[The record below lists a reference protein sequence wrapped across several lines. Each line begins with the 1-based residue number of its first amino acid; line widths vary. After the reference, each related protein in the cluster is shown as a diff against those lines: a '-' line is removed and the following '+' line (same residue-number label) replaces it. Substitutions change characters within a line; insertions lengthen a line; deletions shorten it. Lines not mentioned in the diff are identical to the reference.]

1 VDAGRAQVGR
11 MSGTRVEV
19 FTDGACLGNPGPGGW
34 AALLRY
40 GTHEKL
46 LAGGEPA
53 TTNNRMELYAAI
65 AALETLN
72 RACEIEL
79 STDSQYLRQGI
90 EEWLPRWRANGWR
103 TAGKKPVKNQDLWE
117 RLAAAAAR
125 HKISWR
131 WVRGH
136 SGHVENEIV
145 DRAAR
150 EQAKRLQEE
159 QTP

>member
-1 VDAGRAQVGR
+1 
-11 MSGTRVEV
+11 MSGPRVEI

-40 GTHEKL
+40 GAHEKL
-46 LAGGEPA
+46 LAGGEAA

-65 AALETLN
+65 AALEALN
-72 RACEIEL
+72 RACDIEL